1 MWITGFTDAE
11 GCFSVIIE
19 IKSLLK
25 WRVRTSFEINIHK
38 MDVDILYKIQSFFSV
53 GSVYVKPS
61 RKIAVYRVSNV
72 NELNKVI
79 IPHFNKYPLIT
90 RKRADFMLWSEVIKL
105 VLTKEHLNLK
115 GFLTILSYYA
125 SINRGISKKI
135 ITIFPDIKPQDR
147 PLFTLPEELNPQW
160 VSGFVGGDGGFSI
173 YVNDTIDNLKQRL
186 SYRFYITQ
194 HSKDLEL
201 MNLFVTFFRCG
212 FIDVRSNPNT
222 PRCDFIVQDATSI
235 LENIIP
241 HFDSYPL
248 FNLKHKDFL
257 CFKEGMFLIKSKQHL
272 TTQGLIKIKD
282 LSLEMNSKR
291 LN

>member
-1 MWITGFTDAE
+1 
-11 GCFSVIIE
+11 
-19 IKSLLK
+19 
-25 WRVRTSFEINIHK
+25 
-38 MDVDILYKIQSFFSV
+38 
-53 GSVYVKPS
+53 
-61 RKIAVYRVSNV
+61 
-72 NELNKVI
+72 
-79 IPHFNKYPLIT
+79 
-90 RKRADFMLWSEVIKL
+90 MLWSEVIKL
-105 VLTKEHLNLK
+105 VLTKEHLNLR

-125 SINRGISKKI
+125 SINRGISKKVL
-135 ITIFPDIKPQDR
+135 TFFPDIKPQDR

-272 TTQGLIKIKD
+272 TTQGLTKIKD